1 MSEGRIAVVNIS
13 LLLREEE
20 DSQGNSVSLVSQLVQ
35 EAEDSGQA
43 GPVLGSHHRQT
54 AGHGVSEGDK
64 RSADNRDH
72 FSSHLSHLITCNL
85 PQVGQLGHFQ
95 C

>member
-20 DSQGNSVSLVSQLVQ
+20 DSQGNSVSLVSQLLQ
-35 EAEDSGQA
+35 EVEDGREA
-43 GPVLGSHHRQT
+43 GPELTSHHRQA

-64 RSADNRDH
+64 WSAGNQYNSAQTAFTYRRLI
-72 FSSHLSHLITCNL
+72 SSDISSVKCI
-85 PQVGQLGHFQ
+85 
-95 C
+95 